1 MIFQFV
7 KNGVHNF
14 IISIEYFR
22 FHLLIHLYSYFRQL
36 ITKLITQYTIRFQLL
51 MREAAVFVFKSVRL
65 YSGIILVRVALMVT
79 PLRMSL
85 LLS

>member
-1 MIFQFV
+1 
-7 KNGVHNF
+7 
-14 IISIEYFR
+14 
-22 FHLLIHLYSYFRQL
+22 
-36 ITKLITQYTIRFQLL
+36 